1 MLKFFLVIY
10 CQDGTL
16 SAHQVLLAAN
26 SKFLENIFKSLPAD
40 NTRGDT
46 CLVLP
51 DFTGNDVHLMLN
63 FLYGK
68 LTSIDQAQDLF
79 KCVVF
84 GNKSCSQNN
93 VSSNNGVKSEAPAL
107 QVEDFSSEQYFVDYI
122 LGRSN
127 DYTDIETAE
136 VLIDNN
142 NYDAGADSKELFC
155 VLCNKE
161 AMSVTQLQA

>member
-1 MLKFFLVIY
+1 
-10 CQDGTL
+10 
-16 SAHQVLLAAN
+16 
-26 SKFLENIFKSLPAD
+26 
-40 NTRGDT
+40 
-46 CLVLP
+46 
-51 DFTGNDVHLMLN
+51 MLN

-161 AMSVTQLQA
+161 AMSVTQLQALSL